1 MRWVSFTVGAVLVA
15 ASLLSFPAPPSAL
28 GMGVIALG
36 LMLLLDWSMQSCIVF
51 VSLGGLELRS
61 EEIETDF
68 YLPERAK
75 WRYLLALV
83 LAVTLAA
90 IIGFSAS
97 EIVHL
102 TALVGGFVIFGLFG
116 FAGILKSRQRVSRA
130 RQ

>member
-1 MRWVSFTVGAVLVA
+1 
-15 ASLLSFPAPPSAL
+15 
-28 GMGVIALG
+28 MGVIALG